1 MQDITAFTKKRD
13 SEKSN
18 MTPSL
23 KNFFTP
29 QTSIKRSFTAMNGE
43 ESIALKRARK
53 YLGSDDEE
61 EVVAS
66 PFFGGKRPTMKKIEK
81 QPDLSFEPTT
91 LDKNPEETTNQTTQS
106 IMVVHEEETQVSES
120 PIQSKETVR
129 NLGTD
134 EEVILDS
141 PTGAIRSGDLLN
153 EFQEDADNSVI
164 EEIQASPGYESPED
178 DPFPPSPP
186 PSGPTIMPLPSR
198 PQAQNTPI
206 LHPGMKKAYTPR
218 PSHSIFPETPTPSPI
233 LTSQHAVVVQ
243 GWKERFL
250 STSTTTPKLTNT
262 ISSRPM
268 TPLHTPLLR
277 RTPVTP
283 LIRKPGSSNVTPTAT
298 KTFSSMSSR
307 LAVEQIEEVSPPR
320 GRSACL
326 DRFRYTPR

>member
-1 MQDITAFTKKRD
+1 
-13 SEKSN
+13 
-18 MTPSL
+18 
-23 KNFFTP
+23 
-29 QTSIKRSFTAMNGE
+29 MNGE

-66 PFFGGKRPTMKKIEK
+66 PFFGGKRPTVNNVAN
-81 QPDLSFEPTT
+81 QPDNSFEPTIS
-91 LDKNPEETTNQTTQS
+91 DGRPNETTNKTTDS
-106 IMVVHEEETQVSES
+106 IEAHEEETQVSES
-120 PIQSKETVR
+120 PIRTKKPDL

-141 PTGAIRSGDLLN
+141 PTGAIRSADLLN
-153 EFQEDADNSVI
+153 EPKEDADNLVT

-178 DPFPPSPP
+178 HRFPPSPP

-198 PQAQNTPI
+198 PPPQITPI

-218 PSHSIFPETPTPSPI
+218 PSHKIFPDTPTPSPI
-233 LTSQHAVVVQ
+233 LTSQHAIVVQ
-243 GWKERFL
+243 GWKARFL

-283 LIRKPGSSNVTPTAT
+283 LIRKPGSSNVITPTAT
-298 KTFSSMSSR
+298 KAFSSMSSG

-320 GRSACL
+320 GRSVCL
-326 DRFRYTPR
+326 DRFRFTPR